1 MYPVGVWD
9 RRKEGHMATGNFQV
23 LTNKHELGFFS
34 VGVEVTGGVTQ
45 KQE

>member
-9 RRKEGHMATGNFQV
+9 RRKEGHVATGNFQV
-23 LTNKHELGFFS
+23 LTNKHELGFFL